1 MPENFHNMRTIF
13 YIVQKEFLQ
22 IFRNRMMLPIIFV
35 IPVVQ
40 LLILSYAVTFEIK
53 NIRLFIAD
61 SDNSVASR
69 NLSSHLRS
77 SPFYNIVDETPDPS
91 VGTDLLQS
99 GKIHQMLVIP
109 RGFEKDLALANKAQ
123 VQIITDAINGSAAA
137 LMNSYT
143 MSVVNDYN
151 RAIIAEIA
159 PDAGQPVAVTW
170 SYWFNPELDYK
181 TYMVPGILVLLVTII
196 GMFLSGMNVV
206 REKET
211 GTIEQINVTPIR
223 KFEFIAGKLIPFW
236 IIALFELAFGLILA
250 KFVFNI
256 PILGNVFL
264 IFSVASVYLIAVM
277 GIGLFI
283 STITDTQQQSMFIA
297 WFVLV
302 IFILM
307 SGLFTPVES
316 MPQWARNLNLL
327 NPIAY
332 FIAIIRMI
340 MLKGSV
346 FQDIINNFLILSF
359 YGLSMLLL
367 SVWRYRKTT

>member
-1 MPENFHNMRTIF
+1 MRTIF

-35 IPVVQ
+35 IPVIQ
-40 LLILSYAVTFEIK
+40 LLILSYAATFEIK

-61 SDNSVASR
+61 SDNSVVSR
-69 NLSSHLRS
+69 NMSSHLRS
-77 SPFYNIVDETPDPS
+77 SPFYNIVDENPDPS
-91 VGTDLLQS
+91 IGMDLLQS

-109 RGFEKDLALANKAQ
+109 RGFEKHLALGNSTQ
-123 VQIITDAINGSAAA
+123 IQIITDAINGSAAA

-143 MSVVNDYN
+143 MSIVNDYN
-151 RAIIAEIA
+151 RAIIAKIA
-159 PDAGQPVAVTW
+159 PDAGQPVAVNW

-264 IFSVASVYLIAVM
+264 IFSVESVYLIAVM

-332 FIAIIRMI
+332 FISIIRMI

-346 FQDIINNFLILSF
+346 FQDIMNNFIILTV
-359 YGLSMLLL
+359 YGLAMLLL

>member
-1 MPENFHNMRTIF
+1 MRTIF

-61 SDNSVASR
+61 NDNSVASR
-69 NLSSHLRS
+69 QMSSHLHS
-77 SPFYNIVDETPDPS
+77 SPFYKIVAENPDPAI
-91 VGTDLLQS
+91 GTDLLQS

-109 RGFEKDLALANKAQ
+109 RGFEKDLALGNKAQ

-143 MSVVNDYN
+143 MSIVNDYN
-151 RAIIAEIA
+151 RAIIAEIV
-159 PDAGQPVAVTW
+159 PDGDQPVAVTW

-250 KFVFNI
+250 KLVFNI
-256 PILGNVFL
+256 PILGNIFL
-264 IFSVASVYLIAVM
+264 IFTVASVYLFAVM

-316 MPQWARNLNLL
+316 MPQWARNLNLI

-346 FQDIINNFLILSF
+346 FQDIITNFLILLL
-359 YGLSMLLL
+359 YAAMVLTLSI
-367 SVWRYRKTT
+367 WRYRKTT